1 MGAKEAFKQK
11 VEAEVELAHAKLA
24 ELKAQAKSSAA
35 DARVKYAVHIE
46 ELEQKMAATQAR
58 LKEVYQVLPAK
69 VKYDRLG
76 KYDLNSL
83 SVYDSPAN
91 QFSTSYSLK
100 SK

>member
-46 ELEQKMAATQAR
+46 ELEQKVAATKAR
-58 LKEVYQVLPAK
+58 LKELGEASEDSLDR
-69 VKYDRLG
+69 VKDGVENAWKAL
-76 KYDLNSL
+76 SL
-83 SVYDSPAN
+83 SVRDAAAK
-91 QFSTSYSLK
+91 FK
-100 SK
+100 H